1 MRRGY
6 DSEFLTD
13 DNGEIMGI
21 NLGADHC
28 AEHEWGIKG
37 IKRSFNLNDSEE
49 VFGIAKRII
58 NIVPE
63 QLIYKKVKIKN
74 KIHYVLILPRHT
86 YGVNF
91 DEDYKK
97 WLPSDLIPYSNKNLS
112 CAWDENSFGI
122 LVTKEYKKEI
132 ELLYESFQN
141 KDIAIGVAPSKA
153 FSNGGLIFTITSKL
167 PQEVIDDIYEKDFDH
182 HNLQKVAKE
191 TGIYELLKKVNK
203 SYYAL
208 SPRWKDEN
216 KKELVFW
223 LNPAEQRKYNYGW
236 FTIEDLEDWANDKG
250 KIIMSN

>member
-13 DNGEIMGI
+13 DNGEIVGI

-49 VFGIAKRII
+49 IFGIQKRMI
-58 NIVPE
+58 NAIPE
-63 QLIYKKVKIKN
+63 TLMFKEIKIKN
-74 KIHYVLILPRHT
+74 KKYYVLILFRNI

-91 DEDYKK
+91 DDEYKK
-97 WLPSDLIPYSNKNLS
+97 WLPSDIIPFSGKNLA

-122 LVTKEYKKEI
+122 MVTKEYKKEI
-132 ELLYESFQN
+132 ELLHESFQN
-141 KDIAIGVAPSKA
+141 KNIAIGVSPSQV

-167 PQEVIDDIYEKDFDH
+167 SQEVINNIYEMDLDYY
-182 HNLQKVAKE
+182 NLQEAAKS
-191 TGIYELLKKVNK
+191 TGIYELLRKANK
-203 SYYAL
+203 SYFAL

-216 KKELVFW
+216 KKELKFW
-223 LNPAEQRKYNYGW
+223 LNPEEQRKYNYGW
-236 FTIEDLEDWANDKG
+236 FTIEELKDWANDEG
-250 KIIMSN
+250 KIMMTN

>member
-1 MRRGY
+1 MRRCY

-13 DNGEIMGI
+13 DNGEIVGI

-37 IKRSFNLNDSEE
+37 IKESFKLNDNEK
-49 VFGIAKRII
+49 VFGIEKRII
-58 NIVPE
+58 NTSPE
-63 QLIYKKVKIKN
+63 NLMFKKVKIKN

-97 WLPSDLIPYSNKNLS
+97 WLPSDLLPYSGKNIS

-122 LVTKEYKKEI
+122 CVTKEFKDGL
-132 ELLYESFQN
+132 ELLHTSFKN

-153 FSNGGLIFTITSKL
+153 FSNGGLVFTITSKL
-167 PQEVIDDIYEKDFDH
+167 TQEIIDDIYEKDLDYY
-182 HNLQKVAKE
+182 NLQKTAKE
-191 TGIYELLKKVNK
+191 TGIYETLRSKGKK
-203 SYYAL
+203 YYAL

-236 FTIEDLEDWANDKG
+236 FAIEDLEDWSNDKG
-250 KIIMSN
+250 KIIMNK